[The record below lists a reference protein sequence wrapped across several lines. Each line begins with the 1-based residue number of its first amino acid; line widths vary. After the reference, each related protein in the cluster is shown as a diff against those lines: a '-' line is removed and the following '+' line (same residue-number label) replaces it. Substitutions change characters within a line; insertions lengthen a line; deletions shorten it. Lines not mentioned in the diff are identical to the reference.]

1 MVEKRTEPGTPYQ
14 KWVVMTTYSI
24 GHAVATMSAMVLGI
38 LLPSMTEEMGLSP
51 AEQGW
56 LGSSAVIGSL
66 VASLP
71 FGWWLSRYNPK
82 MTTTITFVVGSVLV
96 FLQGWAPTFAM
107 LLAGR
112 IVFGLTLVA
121 RDPPRA
127 LLVRQW
133 LRGREVVL
141 YFGLLNAI
149 FGLSLSLAFV
159 VTPFLLDA
167 FGDDWRKTT
176 YTLAGLNVALTAAW
190 VLLGKEGKADDG
202 SEDAQSDAGPPIQ
215 GLFKYREPWL
225 VGIGMVGY
233 AFAQMA
239 QITFWP
245 TFMQE
250 TFDMS
255 LVVSGFLIGILGV
268 VVATGGLVIVPVM
281 SRTKGNR
288 LPLIVLGL
296 GMTGTYMGLL
306 FSDFIPLLILMFFVN
321 GIFRGAF
328 WTIFSSV
335 PFELPGSTPRESA
348 VFQSMMMT
356 MFWGGGVLGPLTV
369 GFIQDTTADLE
380 AALIVSSLFP
390 LLITFAAMF
399 LPRRRPAAVV
409 EAKSG
414 AG

>member
-1 MVEKRTEPGTPYQ
+1 MGEKQTGPRTSSQ
-14 KWVVMTTYSI
+14 KWVVMTAYSI
-24 GHAVATMSAMVLGI
+24 GHAVATMSAMVVGI
-38 LLPSMTEEMGLSP
+38 LLPSMTEELGLSP
-51 AEQGW
+51 SAQGW
-56 LGSSAVIGSL
+56 LGSSVVIGSL

-82 MTTTITFVVGSVLV
+82 MTTTITFLVGSLLV
-96 FLQGWAPTFAM
+96 YLQGWAPTFAI

-112 IVFGLTLVA
+112 ILFGLTLVA

-133 LRGREVVL
+133 LRGREIVL

-159 VTPFLLDA
+159 VTPFVLDA

-176 YTLAGLNVALTAAW
+176 YAFGGLNVALMAAW
-190 VLLGKEGKADDG
+190 VLLGKEGDASDEPG
-202 SEDAQSDAGPPIQ
+202 SVQSDAGSPTQ
-215 GLFKYREPWL
+215 SLFKYREPWL
-225 VGIGMVGY
+225 VGLGMVGY
-233 AFAQMA
+233 ALAQMA

-245 TFMQE
+245 TFMKE
-250 TFDMS
+250 TFGMS
-255 LVVSGFLIGILGV
+255 LVVSGLLMGILGV
-268 VVATGGLVIVPVM
+268 VVAGGGLVIVPLM
-281 SRTKGNR
+281 SRTRGYR

-296 GMTGTYMGLL
+296 GMTGTYLGSLA
-306 FSDFIPLLILMFFVN
+306 SDVIPFLILMFFVN

-335 PFELPGSTPRESA
+335 PFQLPGSTPRDSA

-356 MFWGGGVLGPLTV
+356 MFWGGGVLGPLVV

-380 AALIVSSLFP
+380 AALIVSSVFP
-390 LLITFAAMF
+390 LLITFTAIF
-399 LPRRRPAAVV
+399 LPGRRRAPVV
-409 EAKSG
+409 EAESG